1 MNIEEIKKQIDTD
14 LSSVSRQNELND
26 IKSKYLGKEGIITLL
41 QSKIREVPNEDKKE
55 YGMKVNEVKTYFNYL
70 FEEIKDKLER
80 EEINKKL
87 EREAIDITL
96 PSEKIITGSL
106 HPFNRIIE
114 EVEDIFVSMGYD
126 VVPGR

>member
-55 YGMKVNEVKTYFNYL
+55 YGMKVNEVRTLFNLL
-70 FEEIKDKLER
+70 F
-80 EEINKKL
+80 
-87 EREAIDITL
+87 
-96 PSEKIITGSL
+96 
-106 HPFNRIIE
+106 
-114 EVEDIFVSMGYD
+114 
-126 VVPGR
+126 